1 MIRLLLDTNVVLW
14 YFWGSNRVDDAKGL
28 IESGDSQIFVSAVSW
43 WEIAI
48 KVRTGK
54 LRVDLRELRSS
65 AAQHGFQELPIN
77 GLYTEALLE
86 LPALHK
92 DPFDHML
99 LAQAIT
105 EPMRLITGDALLADY
120 SSLVMVI

>member
-14 YFWGSNRVDDAKGL
+14 YFGGSGRVDNVREL
-28 IESGDSQIFVSAVSW
+28 IESGDSEIFISAVSW

-54 LRVDLRELRSS
+54 LRVDLKQLRSN
-65 AAQHGFQELPIN
+65 AEQYGFHELPVS
-77 GLYTEALLE
+77 GLYTDAFLE
-86 LPALHK
+86 LPSLHK
-92 DPFDHML
+92 DPFDLML